1 MSDIPNQPAA
11 EHADFS
17 VGKILKAG
25 REARGLSFDDVA
37 DKLKLT
43 PRQLTALETD
53 DFQALPGNTFV
64 RGFVRNYAR
73 LLEID
78 SHPLLEHLAAVLPQE
93 RVQAAMPRVGDAT
106 ALNSGASFGQPAR
119 SWPVWLMVVFGLLL
133 GAGVVFWFLKQPA
146 PPEVAMPAASEPVSA
161 NEPALAASAAVHEE
175 ASGINSAPFIML
187 PEASSTAHASA
198 ASAVNIVPV
207 APVVQTASRVAMAS
221 TPKPEAKM
229 AAASAVADGGVIR
242 VTVAFDSWVQI
253 IDAEGTPLV
262 SQLLGPGSE
271 RSVSG
276 KPPFRVKVG
285 NAPKTQLYYRGQQVD
300 LTPYVRGDVAT
311 LVLK

>member
-11 EHADFS
+11 EPTDFS
-17 VGKILKAG
+17 VGRILKAG
-25 REARGLSFDDVA
+25 REARDLSFDDVA

-73 LLEID
+73 LLDID
-78 SHPLLEHLAAVLPQE
+78 STPLLEHLTAALPQE

-106 ALNSGASFGQPAR
+106 ALNAGATFGQPAR
-119 SWPVWLMVVFGLLL
+119 SWSVGGVILLGLLL
-133 GAGVVFWFLKQPA
+133 GAGGVFWLLKQPA
-146 PPEVAMPAASEPVSA
+146 TPEVVMPAASSVASVAEPV
-161 NEPALAASAAVHEE
+161 LVASAPAQD
-175 ASGINSAPFIML
+175 ASGVNGDAFIML
-187 PEASSTAHASA
+187 PTASSVATASA
-198 ASAVNIVPV
+198 ASAASFTAPAMPV
-207 APVVQTASRVAMAS
+207 ASIASRVALA
-221 TPKPEAKM
+221 PVPEVKAV
-229 AAASAVADGGVIR
+229 ASAVADGSAIR
-242 VTVAFDSWVQI
+242 VVVAFDSWVQI
-253 IDAEGTPLV
+253 VDADGKSLV

-271 RSVSG
+271 RSLSG
-276 KPPFRVKVG
+276 KPPFRVKIG

-300 LTPYVRGDVAT
+300 LAPYVRGDVAT

>member
-11 EHADFS
+11 EQTDFS
-17 VGKILKAG
+17 VGRVLKTG

-78 SHPLLEHLAAVLPQE
+78 SKPLLDHLTAALPQE

-106 ALNSGASFGQPAR
+106 ALNSGASFGQPER

-133 GAGVVFWFLKQPA
+133 GAGVVFWFLKQPV
-146 PPEVAMPAASEPVSA
+146 PPEVAMPAASEPASA
-161 NEPALAASAAVHEE
+161 TESAPFASAAAHEE
-175 ASGINSAPFIML
+175 ASGINGAPFIML
-187 PEASSTAHASA
+187 PEASSTANASA
-198 ASAVNIVPV
+198 ASAVNAVPV
-207 APVVQTASRVAMAS
+207 APMVPTASRVAMAS
-221 TPKPEAKM
+221 APRPEVKVT
-229 AAASAVADGGVIR
+229 AASAVADGSAIR

-300 LTPYVRGDVAT
+300 LAPYVRGDVAT